1 MIRKAVAVLGLTLMS
16 PAMAEAGGFFATTG
30 TWMGDGQMATGA
42 EAPVERG
49 RCRVEITPA
58 EDAPGDISVTG
69 NCAVA
74 AGKSDISLRLV
85 RAGSGEVN
93 AGFWSAVTG
102 QTIQL
107 SGTETPDEIE
117 LSSTTPL
124 IVDDKAYETQ
134 LRVTLP
140 DEESFVIRQI
150 LRGEGEE
157 TWRLVAEMTYHRVD
171 G

>member
-1 MIRKAVAVLGLTLMS
+1 MIRKAFAGLGLLVLC
-16 PAMAEAGGFFATTG
+16 PGLAMAGEFFTTTG

-49 RCRVEITPA
+49 RCRVEIKPA
-58 EDAPGDISVTG
+58 EDAPGDVSVTG

-74 AGKSDISLRLV
+74 AGKSDISLRVV
-85 RAGSGEVN
+85 RAGPGKVN
-93 AGFWSAVTG
+93 AGFWSAATG

-107 SGTETPDEIE
+107 SGTETPDQID

-134 LRVTLP
+134 LRVTVP
-140 DEESFVIRQI
+140 DDESFVIRQI